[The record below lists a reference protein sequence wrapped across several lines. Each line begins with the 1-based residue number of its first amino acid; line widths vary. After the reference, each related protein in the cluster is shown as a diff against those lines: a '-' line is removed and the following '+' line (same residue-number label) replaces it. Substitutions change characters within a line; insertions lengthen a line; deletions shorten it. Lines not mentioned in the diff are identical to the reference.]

1 MDASETLVRRTPDES
16 AELRER
22 LRRMWSGVADG
33 WAANADFVDE
43 RGARMTARMLDAV
56 RPRPGERVLDLAC
69 GPGGAGIAAAPIVR
83 PGEVVVA
90 DIAPEMTAIAA
101 RRAAALGLENVTPR
115 ALDLEAIAEPDAS
128 YDVVLCREGLMLVP
142 EPERAAG
149 EIRRVLRSGGRL
161 AATVWGP
168 RHRNP
173 WLAVVFE
180 VVSEELGAPVPP
192 PGIPHPFSL
201 EDAAA
206 FAAVL
211 SSAGLADVEVEE
223 VEMPYR
229 AGSVE
234 EWWTRTATLAGP
246 LAQRL
251 RALPAA
257 ATAALLERA
266 REAVRPYETREG
278 LELPGIALIGTARR

>member
-1 MDASETLVRRTPDES
+1 MQASETLVRQTPDER

-33 WAANADFVDE
+33 WEANADFVDE
-43 RGARMTARMLDAV
+43 RGAPMTARMLDAV
-56 RPRPGERVLDLAC
+56 RPCAGERVLDLAC
-69 GPGGAGIAAAPIVR
+69 GPGGAGIAAARMVR

-90 DIAPEMTAIAA
+90 DVAAEMTAIAA

-149 EIRRVLRSGGRL
+149 EIRRVLRPGGR
-161 AATVWGP
+161 AAVTVWGP
-168 RHRNP
+168 RQRNP
-173 WLAVVFE
+173 WLAVVFD
-180 VVSEELGAPVPP
+180 VVSEGLGAPVPP
-192 PGIPHPFSL
+192 PGLPHPFSL
-201 EDAAA
+201 EDAPA

-223 VEMPYR
+223 VETPYR

-234 EWWTRTATLAGP
+234 EWWTRTAALAGP

-251 RALPAA
+251 RALPAD
-257 ATAALLERA
+257 ATSALLERA
-266 REAVRPYETREG
+266 KEAVRPFETRDG
-278 LELPGIALIGTARR
+278 LELPGVALLGTARR

>member
-69 GPGGAGIAAAPIVR
+69 GPGGAGIAVAPIVR

-101 RRAAALGLENVTPR
+101 RRAAVLGLENVTPR

-149 EIRRVLRSGGRL
+149 EIRRVLRRGGRL

-168 RHRNP
+168 RDRNP

-201 EDAAA
+201 DDAAA

-211 SSAGLADVEVEE
+211 SSAGFADVEVEE
-223 VEMPYR
+223 VEVPYR

-278 LELPGIALIGTARR
+278 LELPGVALIGTARR